1 MKFKTYKVFSVLLLY
16 PSLELKNNIDSIV
29 DILKNEKLLSFD
41 CINSLHVFLN
51 YIKETNL
58 LDLQENYVSLFD
70 RQKQFS
76 LYLFEHVYGDARER
90 GMAMVDLKNLYSV
103 SNLNIDSSKELP
115 DYMPVFLEYLSLISI
130 DKSSAL
136 LGEVINIVASIGKR
150 LRLYNSLYY
159 TIFDSLEYLSS
170 TKPDIKIINNIV
182 LNRND
187 INSGNFNLDKDW
199 EEPNAF

>member
-1 MKFKTYKVFSVLLLY
+1 M
-16 PSLELKNNIDSIV
+16 
-29 DILKNEKLLSFD
+29 
-41 CINSLHVFLN
+41 
-51 YIKETNL
+51 